1 MTDKRVIENW
11 FDEEARLYT
20 GIDGSFEELYLYWR
34 GKNNISSENKIWCKV
49 VFQDDNPVAVLL
61 IGCHKEE
68 FTVSELIVAPVDR
81 GKGVGTAVL
90 NELIEHGIDI
100 LGKDII
106 SAKAV
111 IFPNNIASKI
121 AFENAGFIYEATHP
135 DGDAEYYV
143 YRKDKKQC

>member
-11 FDEEARLYT
+11 LDEEARVYT
-20 GIDGSFEELYLYWR
+20 GIDGSFEELYGYWKDETDILS
-34 GKNNISSENKIWCKV
+34 GNEIYCKV
-49 VFQDDNPVAVLL
+49 IFQVDIPVAVLL
-61 IGCHKEE
+61 IGCHECE
-68 FTVSELIVAPVDR
+68 FTVSELIVAPGLR
-81 GKGVGTAVL
+81 GKGIGTAVL
-90 NELIEHGIDI
+90 IELIEHGIDI
-100 LGKDII
+100 LGEDII

-143 YRKDKKQC
+143 YRKDEKVC